1 MRKVDLNADLGE
13 AYGCW
18 RLGDDAAMM
27 EIVTSANIA
36 CGGHAGDPETMYQA
50 AQRAW
55 ENNVVIGAHPGFAD
69 KEGFGRRRMPLTM
82 SEIERLVAT
91 QIGALIG
98 AAALVGA
105 KVSYVKPHGALGNW
119 AAEDEAVAQANVNAI
134 RAVSPN
140 LAVLAISGSA
150 FDRCAR
156 RNGLE
161 TYSEIFAD
169 RAYDTRG
176 LLVPRSNPKAMITE
190 GAAAIKRLLRF
201 FETGLMPTA
210 DGDTVQ
216 LRADSICIHG
226 DTPNAHLTACSL
238 RDALESNGITIT
250 PFASQ
255 INNNPLLQPLRA
267 GHSTNAAAVHTSLA
281 GQGV

>member
-1 MRKVDLNADLGE
+1 MLMRSVDLNADLGE

-36 CGGHAGDPETMYQA
+36 CGGHAGDPEIMYQTTL
-50 AQRAW
+50 RAR

-69 KEGFGRRRMPLTM
+69 KEGFGRRRLPLTM
-82 SEIERLVAT
+82 KEIERLVAT

-98 AAALVGA
+98 AAALAGA

-119 AAEDEAVAQANVNAI
+119 AAEDSDVAQANVNAV
-134 RAVSPN
+134 RSVNPD

-150 FDRCAR
+150 LDLCAR

-169 RAYDTRG
+169 RAYDGRG
-176 LLVPRSNPKAMITE
+176 LLVPRSNPNAMIAE
-190 GAAAIKRLLRF
+190 EIAVVERLLSF
-201 FETGLMPTA
+201 LETGLMPTA
-210 DGDTVQ
+210 DGGTVQ

-226 DTPNAHLTACSL
+226 DAPNAHLTACSL
-238 RDALESNGITIT
+238 RNALESQGITVA
-250 PFASQ
+250 PFA
-255 INNNPLLQPLRA
+255 
-267 GHSTNAAAVHTSLA
+267 H
-281 GQGV
+281 

>member
-1 MRKVDLNADLGE
+1 MRRVDLNADLGE
-13 AYGCW
+13 AYGYW

-50 AQRAW
+50 AIRAR
-55 ENNVVIGAHPGFAD
+55 ENDVVIGAHPGFAD
-69 KEGFGRRRMPLTM
+69 KEGFGRRRLPLTM
-82 SEIERLVAT
+82 NEIERLVAT

-98 AAALVGA
+98 AVALAGA
-105 KVSYVKPHGALGNW
+105 RVAYVKPHGALANW
-119 AAEDEAVAQANVNAI
+119 AAEEDDVAMANVNAI
-134 RAVSPN
+134 RAVSPD

-150 FDRCAR
+150 LDLCAR

-169 RAYDTRG
+169 RAYDGRG
-176 LLVPRSNPKAMITE
+176 LLVSRSNPKAMITE
-190 GAAAIKRLLRF
+190 KSAVIERLLSF

-210 DGDTVQ
+210 DGGAVQ

-226 DTPNAHLTACSL
+226 DEPDAHLTASTL
-238 RDALESNGITIT
+238 RHALESNDITIA
-250 PFASQ
+250 PFAMGATMPPYPGSQ
-255 INNNPLLQPLRA
+255 IKPSMSEA
-267 GHSTNAAAVHTSLA
+267 MDISLP
-281 GQGV
+281 G

>member
-1 MRKVDLNADLGE
+1 MRRMDLNADLGE

-27 EIVTSANIA
+27 EIITSANIA

-50 AQRAW
+50 VMSAR

-69 KEGFGRRRMPLTM
+69 KEGFGRRRLPLTM

-98 AAALVGA
+98 AAALAGA
-105 KVSYVKPHGALGNW
+105 KVAYVKPHGALANW

-134 RAVSPN
+134 RAVSAD

-150 FDRCAR
+150 FDTCAR
-156 RNGLE
+156 RNGLK

-169 RAYDTRG
+169 RAYDERG
-176 LLVPRSNPKAMITE
+176 LLVPRSNPNAMITE
-190 GAAAIKRLLRF
+190 ESVAAARLLRF
-201 FETGLMPTA
+201 FETGLMPA
-210 DGDTVQ
+210 AGGGEVH

-226 DTPNAHLTACSL
+226 DTPSAHLTACSL
-238 RDALESNGITIT
+238 RNMLESNGITIA
-250 PFASQ
+250 PFV
-255 INNNPLLQPLRA
+255 
-267 GHSTNAAAVHTSLA
+267 G
-281 GQGV
+281 